1 MSEPSNFSSLTPP
14 LHTFSVEG
22 LAICLFETE
31 AEMAQQAAIAACDCL
46 QRAIAEQGEA
56 RVLLA
61 TGNSQIKFLDAA
73 IALNQVDW
81 SRVVFFHL
89 DEYLGIPSNHPASF
103 RRYLRDRV
111 ETQVHPAAFHYIN
124 GDAIEPLMEC
134 DRYSQLLLE
143 KPIDL
148 CCLGVGENGH
158 LAFNEP
164 GIADFNDP
172 YPIKLVKL
180 APATHQQLVNQ
191 GQFPS
196 LEAVPK
202 YAFTLTIP
210 QLCAAKQ
217 IICLAPSKRKTHIVN
232 QLLFHPIT
240 PEIPATI
247 LRSLSHATLF
257 LDQESGADLAP

>member
-1 MSEPSNFSSLTPP
+1 MSNSSKLTPP
-14 LHTFSVEG
+14 LKAFSVDA
-22 LAICLFETE
+22 LAVRVFETE
-31 AEMAQQAAIAACDCL
+31 AEMALQAAIAASDFL
-46 QRAIAEQGEA
+46 QAAIDQQGEA

-73 IALNQVDW
+73 IALDRVDW
-81 SRVVFFHL
+81 SRIVFFHL
-89 DEYLGIPSNHPASF
+89 DEYLGIEFNHPASF

-111 ETQVHPAAFHYIN
+111 ENQVHPAAFHYIN
-124 GDAIEPLMEC
+124 GDAIQPLAEC
-134 DRYSQLLLE
+134 DRYTQLLRE
-143 KPIDL
+143 KPLDL

-180 APATHQQLVNQ
+180 APATHRQLVNQ

-196 LEAVPK
+196 LESVPK
-202 YAFTLTIP
+202 YAFSLTIP
-210 QLCAAKQ
+210 QLCAATQ
-217 IICLAPSKRKTHIVN
+217 IICLAPSSRKTEIVK
-232 QLLFHPIT
+232 QMLSHPIT

-247 LRSLSHATLF
+247 LRSQPHATLF
-257 LDQESGADLAP
+257 LDRDSAGEI

>member
-1 MSEPSNFSSLTPP
+1 MADPSNVSKLTPP
-14 LHTFSVEG
+14 LKVFSVDA
-22 LAICLFETE
+22 LAVRLFATA
-31 AEMAQQAAIAACDCL
+31 AEMAWDAAVVASDILEKAIAH
-46 QRAIAEQGEA
+46 RGEA

-61 TGNSQIKFLDAA
+61 TGNSQIEFLEAA
-73 IALNQVDW
+73 IALNRVDW

-89 DEYLGIPSNHPASF
+89 DEYLGIPATHPASF
-103 RRYLRDRV
+103 RSYLRDRV
-111 ETQVHPAAFHYIN
+111 ENQVHPAAFHYIN
-124 GDAIEPLMEC
+124 GDAIEPLKEC

-180 APATHQQLVNQ
+180 AHATHQQLVNQ
-191 GQFPS
+191 AQFPT
-196 LEAVPK
+196 LESVPK

-210 QLCAAKQ
+210 QLCAAEN
-217 IICLAPSKRKTHIVN
+217 IICLAPSRRKTQIVQQMLSN
-232 QLLFHPIT
+232 AIT

-247 LRSLSHATLF
+247 LRSQSHATLF
-257 LDQESGADLAP
+257 LDQDSAGEF